1 MKRLTHCLTA
11 LAFALPVTLGAQ
23 ANEPTKK
30 VADGGVKAA
39 GWQAR
44 VDKAADKIEDAKF
57 VSMGSGFHVTSG
69 PAAIYWNP
77 ANAAKGNYT
86 VKASLTQ
93 TKAPE
98 HREAYGIFVG
108 GDDLT
113 DASQSYLY
121 MVVAGTGEFTIK
133 HRAGAQTH
141 TIVDWTKNAA
151 VKAADAAGKA
161 TNEVAIEVGASEVR
175 FLVNGTE
182 VHRAPKSGMLSTVD
196 GETGLRVNHALD
208 VHVGSFSVT
217 KM

>member
-11 LAFALPVTLGAQ
+11 LAFALPLALGAQ
-23 ANEPTKK
+23 DATKK
-30 VADGGVKAA
+30 VADGGVKAD

-44 VDKAADKIEDAKF
+44 VDRASDKIEDAKF
-57 VSMGSGFHVTSG
+57 VSMGSGFHITSG

-77 ANAAKGNYT
+77 ANAAKGTYS

-141 TIVDWTKNAA
+141 TLVDWTKNAA
-151 VKAADAAGKA
+151 VKAADASGKA

-182 VHRAPKSGMLSTVD
+182 VHKAPKSGMLSAVD
-196 GETGLRVNHALD
+196 GQAGLRVNHNLD